1 MKRFA
6 IVCAFV
12 LLLNVLCPVGHM
24 HAEEISTP
32 TDVECTHPQYEM
44 TDYTSDNTHHWRE
57 CPDCGEKLDMLEH
70 NDKCYP
76 EGAGVCNDCGRT
88 DVTFGFTG
96 HGYIDMDTYSSD
108 TYMHWNVCEACGE
121 KINAN
126 YHVGTAGGDCTVCG
140 APYACAHAYGQYEF
154 DDTHHWFVCEG
165 CGENVNKEEHDAKP
179 GDVGDNCTVCGAYVV
194 CNHTNKSEWHYDALT
209 HWKECV
215 DCGFVVDELGHDNWA
230 NCSVCGYVCEHLNKS
245 SWMNDELTHWQEC
258 LDCGSALPG
267 EAHYSEGNPGTCAVC
282 WANFTDCK
290 NGLHKADYTL
300 IVDKDE
306 NVHWYGCEFCGEPCA
321 NQSHGSD
328 WCWDETHHWIGCST
342 CNYRDENQF
351 IELHTANCNAP
362 TECLFCSFTNVAEDR
377 MFHNADYSK
386 YVYDEKEHWYACYCG
401 EERSSVF
408 THEAFCDDPNTCGTC
423 EAVLPEPMEVDH
435 VARYEGADG
444 FDETS
449 HWWYC
454 TLCGEIALK
463 ENHWAWCDWPNY
475 CDRDDCTN
483 TTEIRHCGAM
493 SDDDHDP
500 ETHAL
505 TCYCGDIYYD
515 FTNFVTVRQA
525 TCSEDGLR
533 TKRCS
538 FCNELIEEV
547 LPATGHAWGDPVT
560 VEATCTTDGS
570 ITTTCTACGE
580 KTVETIAAGHQIGYT
595 YDDTMH
601 YLGCKNCDYQI
612 DSFWHYDHCDNQG
625 VCFECGAT
633 DVTFDFT
640 GHELLEEN
648 VRYNQDEHWWV
659 CSRCEQEVNHIE
671 HMALCTEPDVCYE
684 CGATGVNLLGMM
696 HENWTMEG
704 NAEKHWESCSDCG
717 LYEEG
722 KHVDLCTNP
731 DGKCEM
737 CGEACGEE
745 ALNHL
750 WKETSKTEVTCL
762 TDGVKKYT
770 CEWCKK
776 TKEETT
782 KAIGKHTWGETV
794 TVEATCVAAGSKT
807 TACTVCGEKTVETI
821 PATGKHTW
829 ETVSQTYANCT
840 KAGRTERICTV
851 CDELSITTQGAKGHA
866 YGLVFITEG
875 NGTHAKTC
883 ETCGAKHVEDCV
895 LTSMEMGN
903 MVCSACATCGYA
915 VYTMA
920 DSVLEEVEGLT
931 ETKAEIEV
939 KRVEN
944 VSFEIVAEPAEEG
957 TETEA
962 EAEST
967 ETADVV
973 LVVHETELEMTVE
986 LPDTVNASVKKVLA
1000 VSMLKEGNAIQPS
1013 SKVKLSI
1020 PVVEEEVAGMKL
1032 VLMGENGQLIEIEY
1046 EIIDGVIVF
1055 ETDMV
1060 GIFLFVEAEA

>member
-6 IVCAFV
+6 VVCALV
-12 LLLNVLCPVGHM
+12 LLLNVLCPVGHV

-32 TDVECTHPQYEM
+32 TDVECTHS
-44 TDYTSDNTHHWRE
+44 YTEWRAYDQNT
-57 CPDCGEKLDMLEH
+57 CMMYCSDCGEPTGVQQGHVELCTARGVCQTCGSADVNLEFGHSNGTTEPTMQYDTYTHWTVCSGCNEKIDEAQHTGTVGGECSVCGAYVAPPCDHWRYCNEAICGACGKEYTGENIQHPVETLQMDLDSHWYYCPACKTEFGQVFHSFDAADYYHDTQWHWFACDICGVQNGREMHTVTCENAALCTVCGFDQCEVGDGH
-70 NDKCYP
+70 NVDYSVLKYDETQHWYGCTLCDYRENVWTHITTCANPGVCKECGVTFDYDKDEIQHTVIAGGEYTWDQYQHYEKCLDCGQAVYGDVHNSDCSDPDKCLFCGADGVTVAYVDHWNADSDWSYDDQYHWYYCSDCQGKAWAEPHSRQHGDP
-76 EGAGVCNDCGRT
+76 EVCN
-88 DVTFGFTG
+88 
-96 HGYIDMDTYSSD
+96 
-108 TYMHWNVCEACGE
+108 
-121 KINAN
+121 
-126 YHVGTAGGDCTVCG
+126 VCG
-140 APYACAHAYGQYEF
+140 APYSG
-154 DDTHHWFVCEG
+154 DEG
-165 CGENVNKEEHDAKP
+165 HIQD
-179 GDVGDNCTVCGAYVV
+179 
-194 CNHTNKSEWHYDALT
+194 
-209 HWKECV
+209 
-215 DCGFVVDELGHDNWA
+215 
-230 NCSVCGYVCEHLNKS
+230 
-245 SWMNDELTHWQEC
+245 
-258 LDCGSALPG
+258 
-267 EAHYSEGNPGTCAVC
+267 
-282 WANFTDCK
+282 
-290 NGLHKADYTL
+290 
-300 IVDKDE
+300 
-306 NVHWYGCEFCGEPCA
+306 
-321 NQSHGSD
+321 
-328 WCWDETHHWIGCST
+328 
-342 CNYRDENQF
+342 
-351 IELHTANCNAP
+351 
-362 TECLFCSFTNVAEDR
+362 
-377 MFHNADYSK
+377 
-386 YVYDEKEHWYACYCG
+386 
-401 EERSSVF
+401 SSVPHNET
-408 THEAFCDDPNTCGTC
+408 THESQCA
-423 EAVLPEPMEVDH
+423 E
-435 VARYEGADG
+435 
-444 FDETS
+444 
-449 HWWYC
+449 
-454 TLCGEIALK
+454 CGEIYKDMSIRGVLTA
-463 ENHWAWCDWPNY
+463 PT
-475 CDRDDCTN
+475 CT
-483 TTEIRHCGAM
+483 
-493 SDDDHDP
+493 
-500 ETHAL
+500 
-505 TCYCGDIYYD
+505 
-515 FTNFVTVRQA
+515 
-525 TCSEDGLR
+525 EDGLASYM
-533 TKRCS
+533 CDLCWS
-538 FCNELIEEV
+538 EV
-547 LPATGHAWGDPVT
+547 KVPIPATGHTWGDPVT

-648 VRYNQDEHWWV
+648 VKYNQEEHWWV
-659 CSRCEQEVNHIE
+659 CARCGQEVNHIE
-671 HMALCTEPDVCYE
+671 HIALCTEPDVCYE
-684 CGATGVNLLGMM
+684 CGASGVNLLGMM

-782 KAIGKHTWGETV
+782 KATGKHTWGETV

-821 PATGKHTW
+821 PATDKHTW
-829 ETVSQTYANCT
+829 ETVSQTYATCT
-840 KAGRTERICTV
+840 TAGRTERVCTV

-895 LTSMEMGN
+895 LTSTEMGN

-957 TETEA
+957 SEA
-962 EAEST
+962 EPT

-1000 VSMLKEGNAIQPS
+1000 VSMLKEGSAIQPS

-1020 PVVEEEVAGMKL
+1020 PVVEEEVTGMKL
-1032 VLMGENGQLIEIEY
+1032 VLMGEDGELIEIEY

>member
-6 IVCAFV
+6 IVCALV

-154 DDTHHWFVCEG
+154 DDTHHWFACEG

-179 GDVGDNCTVCGAYVV
+179 GDVGDNCTVCGAYVAPPCDHWRYCNEAICGACGKEYTGENIQHPVETLQMDLDSHWYYCPACKTKFNQVFHSFDAADYYHDTQWHWFACDICGVENGREMHTVTCENAALCTV
-194 CNHTNKSEWHYDALT
+194 CGFDQCAVGDGHQIDYSTFQHDDT
-209 HWKECV
+209 QHWYGCTLCDYRESVYPHITTCANPGVCKECGV
-215 DCGFVVDELGHDNWA
+215 TFDYDKDEIQHTVIAGGEYTWDQYQH
-230 NCSVCGYVCEHLNKS
+230 YEK
-245 SWMNDELTHWQEC
+245 C
-258 LDCGSALPG
+258 LDCGQ
-267 EAHYSEGNPGTCAVC
+267 AVYGDVH
-282 WANFTDCK
+282 NSDCS
-290 NGLHKADYTL
+290 DP
-300 IVDKDE
+300 DK
-306 NVHWYGCEFCGEPCA
+306 
-321 NQSHGSD
+321 
-328 WCWDETHHWIGCST
+328 
-342 CNYRDENQF
+342 
-351 IELHTANCNAP
+351 
-362 TECLFCSFTNVAEDR
+362 CLFC
-377 MFHNADYSK
+377 
-386 YVYDEKEHWYACYCG
+386 
-401 EERSSVF
+401 
-408 THEAFCDDPNTCGTC
+408 
-423 EAVLPEPMEVDH
+423 
-435 VARYEGADG
+435 GADG
-444 FDETS
+444 VTVAYVDHWNADSDWSYDDQYHWYYCSDCQGKAWAEPHSRQHGDPEVCNVCGAPYSGDEGHIQDSSVPHNETTHES
-449 HWWYC
+449 QC
-454 TLCGEIALK
+454 AECGEIYKDMSIRGVLTA
-463 ENHWAWCDWPNY
+463 PT
-475 CDRDDCTN
+475 CT
-483 TTEIRHCGAM
+483 
-493 SDDDHDP
+493 
-500 ETHAL
+500 
-505 TCYCGDIYYD
+505 
-515 FTNFVTVRQA
+515 
-525 TCSEDGLR
+525 EDGLASYM
-533 TKRCS
+533 CDLCWS
-538 FCNELIEEV
+538 EV
-547 LPATGHAWGDPVT
+547 KVPIPATGHAWGDPVT

-671 HMALCTEPDVCYE
+671 HMALCTEPDVCFE
-684 CGATGVNLLGMM
+684 CGASGVTLQGAM

-782 KAIGKHTWGETV
+782 KATGKHTWGETV

-821 PATGKHTW
+821 PPTGKHTW
-829 ETVSQTYANCT
+829 ETVSQTYATCT

-851 CDELSITTQGAKGHA
+851 CDELSITTQDAKGHA

-895 LTSMEMGN
+895 LTSTEMGN

-944 VSFEIVAEPAEEG
+944 VSFEIVAEPAVEG
-957 TETEA
+957 TEA
-962 EAEST
+962 EAEAEPT

-1000 VSMLKEGNAIQPS
+1000 VSMLKEGSAIQPT

-1020 PVVEEEVAGMKL
+1020 PVVEEKVAGMKL
-1032 VLMGENGQLIEIEY
+1032 VLMGENGELIEIEY